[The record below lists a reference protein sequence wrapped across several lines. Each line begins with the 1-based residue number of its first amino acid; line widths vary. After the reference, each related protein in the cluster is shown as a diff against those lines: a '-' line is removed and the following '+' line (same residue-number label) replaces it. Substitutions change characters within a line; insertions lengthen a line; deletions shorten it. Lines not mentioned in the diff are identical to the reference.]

1 MTSRSALSGLVG
13 VSAQLE
19 IHRPP
24 CEAYAAALACIEA
37 SRTAARLIARL
48 PRSEWPGE
56 VSDDCARLWN
66 LLASRGLPAASTG
79 DLRTL
84 RAYARWLRGGASGS
98 PGPAEEEDGMVIDEA
113 DDDPLAPDRTTAA
126 AAATGSGPGSPPDG
140 KVVPLRR
147 GPSGPPPD
155 GLVQALETALDQA
168 RAFRDIHAAMRLAGI
183 GGAPPGPIEN

>member
-1 MTSRSALSGLVG
+1 MTSRSSLSGLIG

-37 SRTAARLIARL
+37 SRRAAGLIARHV

-56 VSDDCARLWN
+56 TPDDRARLWN
-66 LLASRGLPAASTG
+66 LLASQGLPAASAD

-98 PGPAEEEDGMVIDEA
+98 PSPADEDAMVIDEA
-113 DDDPLAPDRTTAA
+113 DDGPVPPDRATAA
-126 AAATGSGPGSPPDG
+126 AAGSGPGSPPDG

-155 GLVQALETALDQA
+155 GLTQALETALDRA

-183 GGAPPGPIEN
+183 GGAAPGPIGN